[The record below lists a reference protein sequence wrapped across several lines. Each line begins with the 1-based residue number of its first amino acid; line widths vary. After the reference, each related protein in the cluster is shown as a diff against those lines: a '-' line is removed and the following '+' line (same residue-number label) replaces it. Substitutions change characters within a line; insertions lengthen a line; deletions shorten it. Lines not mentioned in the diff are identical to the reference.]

1 MTFALIICYE
11 TDLAQVVQEVEAAG
25 ATSYTFLSHV
35 LGRGETGRHQNTGS
49 FLGFN
54 SALLIGC
61 EPVVAERIRARIT
74 ALGRKRRRG
83 LHAFCWEAEQ
93 WL

>member
-1 MTFALIICYE
+1 MKFTLIICFE
-11 TDLAQVVQEVEAAG
+11 TDLARVVQEVEAAG
-25 ATSYTFLSHV
+25 ATSYTFLTKL
-35 LGRGETGRHQNTGS
+35 LGRGETGRHLGTGS

-54 SALLIGC
+54 SALLVGC
-61 EPVVAERIRARIT
+61 EPVVAEQIKGRLA
-74 ALGRKRRRG
+74 ALRRKRTKG